1 MQGFARKR
9 SLWNLVAGS
18 CVVLGGIPGVGQGA
32 IAKPLY
38 PSLSD
43 TGIQAL
49 TLHAEPYDLLGRKIA
64 VGQVEIG
71 RPGKFGLD
79 KRAAWQPQLNVS
91 QVFLVDQKA
100 LPDEEVDDHAAMVA
114 GVMVSTDKRQLGV
127 APAARLFASAVG
139 SLEEAG
145 QPEECLATQHIALQ
159 NSGDVR
165 AINFSFGESL
175 RRDERRQATLD
186 GNSLF
191 TQCLDWTARTYDV
204 LHVVAGNQG
213 QGGIPIPTDQFNGI
227 TTAYSTRF
235 KGTEFNK
242 VDFANLSDLPEGIG
256 ASIIQKEINVGD
268 RRAISLIAP
277 GSRLQLIDTTNTFKT
292 VSGTSFAAPHIVGT
306 VALLQEFG
314 DRQLNLQTSN
324 LQANN
329 LQVNNLQI
337 NNWSLDARR
346 HEVMKAILLNSAEKL
361 EDQGDGKLLGMK
373 RTILKEDNSTWLDS
387 DAAMNSKI
395 PLDIQMGT
403 GQLNAWRSQQ
413 QFAGGQWSYAQ
424 PVANIGWHYAAL
436 THQAVHDYAIDATLM
451 ADSYVAATMAWDR
464 LVELNDN
471 NQNERFDTGE
481 TFRDLGL
488 NNLDLYLLP
497 IASDN
502 LGDAICAS
510 NSRVDSVEHLFCK
523 VPTTGQYKL
532 RVIFP
537 DRVNEDVQNYAIA
550 WWSAAQISP
559 QTPEPSN

>member
-18 CVVLGGIPGVGQGA
+18 CLVFGGISGARQAA
-32 IAKPLY
+32 IADPLY
-38 PSLSD
+38 PSISK

-64 VGQVEIG
+64 VGQVEID

-79 KRAAWQPQLNVS
+79 KQALWQPQLNLS
-91 QVFLVDQKA
+91 QVFFVDQKA
-100 LPDEEVDDHAAMVA
+100 LPDDQVDDHAAMVA
-114 GVMVSTDKRQLGV
+114 GVIVSTDKRQLGV

-139 SLEEAG
+139 SLEDAEE
-145 QPEECLATQHIALQ
+145 PEECLATQHIALQ

-165 AINFSFGESL
+165 AINFSFGASL
-175 RRDERRQATLD
+175 GRDKRGNATLD

-191 TQCLDWTARTYDV
+191 TQCLDWTAQTYDV

-213 QGGIPIPTDQFNGI
+213 SGGIPIPTDQFNGI

-235 KGTEFNK
+235 KGNDFNK

-256 ASIIQKEINVGD
+256 ASIIKKEINVGD
-268 RRAISLIAP
+268 RRAISLVAP
-277 GSRLQLIDTTNTFKT
+277 GSRLKLIDAKNEIQT

-314 DRQLNLQTSN
+314 DRQLD
-324 LQANN
+324 LQA
-329 LQVNNLQI
+329 

-346 HEVMKAILLNSAEKL
+346 HEVMKAVLLNSAEKL
-361 EDQGDGKLLGMK
+361 QDQGDGKLLGMK
-373 RTILKEDNSTWLDS
+373 RTIFKEDNSTWLDS
-387 DAAMNSKI
+387 DAAKNSTI

-413 QFAGGQWSYAQ
+413 QFAGGQWPYEQ
-424 PVANIGWHYAAL
+424 PVANIGWHYAELA
-436 THQAVHDYAIDATLM
+436 HQSVHDYEIEQPLIAG
-451 ADSYVAATMAWDR
+451 SYVAATTAWDR
-464 LVELNDN
+464 LVELDDR
-471 NQNERFDTGE
+471 NQNQRFDTGE
-481 TFRDLGL
+481 TFRDLSL

-497 IASDN
+497 VASDD
-502 LGDAICAS
+502 LGDAICHS
-510 NSRVDSVEHLFCK
+510 NSFVDSVEHLFCK

-537 DRVNEDVQNYAIA
+537 DRVNKEVQNYAIA
-550 WWSAAQISP
+550 WWSAAQ
-559 QTPEPSN
+559 TPTAVTETSN